1 MSLCRKLLMLVL
13 EQRWLGGV
21 VLWSRSFTPTAAQDV
36 SSPATSPV
44 NSLIREALIE
54 GRSTDEKYEKD
65 GYAIRWTFVNELE
78 LIFVVSGT
86 NAGHQWHDVFT
97 YRSVRPIGSVSAHP
111 AINICRGTTRCN
123 QDPFREA
130 L

>member
-1 MSLCRKLLMLVL
+1 MLVL

-86 NAGHQWHDVFT
+86 NAGH
-97 YRSVRPIGSVSAHP
+97 
-111 AINICRGTTRCN
+111 
-123 QDPFREA
+123 
-130 L
+130 